1 MIRKSIATAAM
12 IVAFAL
18 APVGA
23 AYATP
28 DTGSGGASIES
39 GDGPRTAGA
48 EIGSIGTGSG
58 GAPIG
63 SVGTGSPDYSQPS
76 PKPSRDDYDTPEAYG
91 TAVSLWEAGER
102 ARVANLEA
110 SKGLD
115 GSPDICSD
123 DRTSANYCPVAGDE
137 K

>member
-12 IVAFAL
+12 IVAFAF

-39 GDGPRTAGA
+39 GDGPRTAGE
-48 EIGSIGTGSG
+48 EIGSVGTGSG
-58 GAPIG
+58 GAPIDKP
-63 SVGTGSPDYSQPS
+63 GTGSPDYT
-76 PKPSRDDYDTPEAYG
+76 KPAPEPEKGTPEHD
-91 TAVSLWEAGER
+91 LWEAGER
-102 ARVANLEA
+102 ARIANLEA

-115 GSPDICSD
+115 GSPSICST
-123 DRTSANYCPVAGDE
+123 DRTSANYCPVAGDDE
-137 K
+137 

>member
-12 IVAFAL
+12 IFAFAL

-28 DTGSGGASIES
+28 D
-39 GDGPRTAGA
+39 
-48 EIGSIGTGSG
+48 
-58 GAPIG
+58 
-63 SVGTGSPDYSQPS
+63 
-76 PKPSRDDYDTPEAYG
+76 
-91 TAVSLWEAGER
+91 
-102 ARVANLEA
+102 
-110 SKGLD
+110 
-115 GSPDICSD
+115 ICST